1 MSDAS
6 GFIRVN
12 AIDQPIK
19 AIFLESLAWTRLE
32 PQSISGDPEPGLE
45 ARIHDPL
52 WLLARQWQLA
62 EFEGEDVG
70 TPLIVHMKT
79 TELPVT
85 AWQPGDPASD
95 RPARGRFGVPLDPL
109 VENEPPVAEIGL
121 RQRAEAGAYLVEL
134 LAEEG
139 LDARLALVEACPL
152 PVESGTEPVSA
163 NFQIIARQTP
173 DGFAAAEQLEAGAP
187 SWLKGGKAKARK
199 RPNAGSSGFA
209 LTSPRCRAKKP
220 TIPGSLSDS
229 NTVLVCAPAVRA
241 TSAFCVR
248 PCTKAAR

>member
-12 AIDQPIK
+12 AIPDRRLRQ
-19 AIFLESLAWTRLE
+19 FSSEDRSAWTRLE
-32 PQSISGDPEPGLE
+32 PAGADFGRPG
-45 ARIHDPL
+45 ARPQKTHIHDPL

-85 AWQPGDPASD
+85 AWQPGNPASD
-95 RPARGRFGVPLDPL
+95 RPARAAVALGVPLDPL

-121 RQRAEAGAYLVEL
+121 RQRAEAGTYLVEL

-139 LDARLALVEACPL
+139 LDARLALVGACPL

-173 DGFAAAEQLEAGAP
+173 DVSPRRNSWKRALLPGSKTGRPRPRTAAER
-187 SWLKGGKAKARK
+187 WLKWFRGNVA
-199 RPNAGSSGFA
+199 P
-209 LTSPRCRAKKP
+209 LPRERADD
-220 TIPGSLSDS
+220 SLD
-229 NTVLVCAPAVRA
+229 R
-241 TSAFCVR
+241 
-248 PCTKAAR
+248 